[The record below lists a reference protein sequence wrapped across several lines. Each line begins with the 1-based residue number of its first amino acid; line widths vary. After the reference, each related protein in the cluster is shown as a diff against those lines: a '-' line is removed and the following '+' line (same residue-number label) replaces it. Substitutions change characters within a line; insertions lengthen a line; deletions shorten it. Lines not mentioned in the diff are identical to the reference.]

1 MKKVLILFGIIIT
14 SFALFACEEY
24 QTHSIDQVV
33 NSLEIEYSDGES
45 ISSVES
51 NVILPT
57 SSELVN
63 IVQIVWVSSNP
74 DIISNQG
81 IVTQPTD
88 SDTTV
93 TLTLHVNMG
102 SESRVKDF
110 ELTVLRTYVYHTVTF
125 ETQDQEELLSIDVLD
140 GEQATRPDDPVK
152 EGFDFVGWFLQED
165 LENPYL
171 FITPITSNITL
182 IAVFEEQEVIA
193 EYTIKVY
200 YQNIEDDLHVL
211 GDTEVYQDIV
221 GETVAVTP
229 QLEGFIIND
238 ELSNLSGVVTIDDL
252 LLLEVYFD
260 REIYTVTFISDG
272 IELYEEQLKFESPI
286 TTITDP
292 VKEGYDFIGWTLINN
307 GITLFDFG
315 TPIAED
321 TILYAKWLTN
331 DEYTYE
337 GYYEG
342 ADGLTGSE
350 LTTFLRN
357 IVTSGLIGVDYGEA
371 RYILDETDQD
381 PNNSSRLILVYL
393 GTSVSG
399 TWDFGTTWN
408 REHVWPQSL
417 LGSSA
422 DNATVNP
429 ASDLHNLKPANP
441 NENSSRSNKY
451 FDNATTSSSYE
462 PRDEVKGDI
471 ARILFFMVVRYDYL
485 NLVNGV
491 PGVYQMGKLDTLLQ
505 WHIEDPVDAFEQNR
519 NDVIYSYQNNRNP
532 FIDHPEFVEKIW
544 GPITLSSSETITLDF
559 TQIASAIIIDV
570 YVVELSTIK
579 KEKYMM

>member
-193 EYTIKVY
+193 EYTVKVY
-200 YQNIEDDLHVL
+200 YQNIEDDLYVL

-272 IELYEEQLKFESPI
+272 IELYEEQLKYESPI
-286 TTITDP
+286 TSITDP

-307 GITLFDFG
+307 GVTLFDFG

-321 TILYAKWLTN
+321 TILYAKWLAN

-544 GPITLSSSETITLDF
+544 GPITLSSGETITLDF

>member
-200 YQNIEDDLHVL
+200 YQNIEDDLYVL

-272 IELYEEQLKFESPI
+272 IELYEEQLKYESPI

-544 GPITLSSSETITLDF
+544 GPITLSSGETITLDF